1 MKMTDYVIS
10 IAKNNI
16 DARSILVKYLNL
28 IFQIIET

>member
-16 DARSILVKYLNL
+16 DVRSILVKYLNL